1 MERNRTVAVSSDI
14 FDLLERVQSHLQ
26 GLAVL
31 IEERAYGLEALG
43 VSTEGFDMDAD
54 NIISAILREDAKA
67 IDAFIDGEN
76 ETERGESRE

>member
-1 MERNRTVAVSSDI
+1 MERNKTVAVSSDI

-54 NIISAILREDAKA
+54 NLIASILREEAKA
-67 IDAFIDGEN
+67 IDNFLEIECKKA
-76 ETERGESRE
+76 